1 MNHRTYL
8 KIDLNKLEHNFNCV
22 RNKLPNNIKIL
33 GVIKANAYGHGAVEI
48 GKFLDG
54 KCDFFGVAC
63 IEEAVEL
70 KKAEIKTPILILGR
84 VFPFDIET
92 AVKYDVRIPIF
103 SYDDAVALSNEA
115 VKQGK
120 NMPFH
125 FCIDTGMSRI
135 GFQVSEESADIC
147 KSITELPNIFAEGL
161 FSHFATADEKDLSK
175 AVEQRNKYKEFCKML
190 SDRGIEIPIKH
201 LNNSAGIMNFDEYFD
216 MCRMGI
222 ITYGL
227 YPSDEVDKDI
237 LDLEPIMSWHAKI
250 SHIKELEPN
259 REISYGG
266 TFKTDRVTKVA
277 TVPVGY
283 ADGFPRCLSNKGKVI
298 INGKYAKILGRVCM
312 DQFMVD
318 VTGMDVKEGDK
329 VTLAGK
335 DGSEEILIDDLAA
348 LAGTFNYEFVC
359 DLGKRVPR
367 VFVKD
372 GKIVGT
378 KDYFEDDYEVE
389 I

>member
-318 VTGMDVKEGDK
+318 VSDIECNINDEVVLFGTQKNAHIS
-329 VTLAGK
+329 L
-335 DGSEEILIDDLAA
+335 EELSNSAYS
-348 LAGTFNYEFVC
+348 FNYELPCRIPV
-359 DLGKRVPR
+359 RVNR
-367 VFVKD
+367 VYVYTD
-372 GKIVGT
+372 EVVEDVGLA
-378 KDYFEDDYEVE
+378 
-389 I
+389 

>member
-84 VFPFDIET
+84 VLPFDIET

-237 LDLEPIMSWHAKI
+237 LDLEPIMSWHTKI

-318 VTGMDVKEGDK
+318 VSDIECNINDEVVLFGTQKNAHIS
-329 VTLAGK
+329 L
-335 DGSEEILIDDLAA
+335 EELSNSAYS
-348 LAGTFNYEFVC
+348 FNYELPCRIPV
-359 DLGKRVPR
+359 RVNR
-367 VFVKD
+367 VYVYND
-372 GKIVGT
+372 EVVEDVGLA
-378 KDYFEDDYEVE
+378 
-389 I
+389 

>member
-8 KIDLNKLEHNFNCV
+8 EIDLNKLEHNFNCV
-22 RNKLPNNIKIL
+22 RNKLPNDVKIL

-48 GKFLDG
+48 GKFLDD

-70 KKAEIKTPILILGR
+70 KNAGIKTPILILGR

-103 SYDDAVALSNEA
+103 SYEDAVALSNEA

-120 NMPFH
+120 NVPFH

-147 KSITELPNIFAEGL
+147 KNITELPNIFAEGL

-175 AVEQRNKYKEFCKML
+175 AVEQRNKYKKFCKML
-190 SDRGIEIPIKH
+190 SDRGVEIPIKH

-227 YPSDEVDKDI
+227 YPSDEVDKGI

-250 SHIKELEPN
+250 SHVKDLEPN

-266 TFKTDRVTKVA
+266 IFKTDKVTKVA

-318 VTGMDVKEGDK
+318 VSDIECNVNDE
-329 VTLAGK
+329 VVLFGK
-335 DGSEEILIDDLAA
+335 QKKACISLEELSNSAYS
-348 LAGTFNYEFVC
+348 FNYELPCRIPLRVNRVYVYN
-359 DLGKRVPR
+359 GKT
-367 VFVKD
+367 VKD
-372 GKIVGT
+372 VGL
-378 KDYFEDDYEVE
+378 V
-389 I
+389 

>member
-135 GFQVSEESADIC
+135 GFQVSEGSADIC

-175 AVEQRNKYKEFCKML
+175 AVEQRNKYKKFCKML
-190 SDRGIEIPIKH
+190 SGRGIEIPIKH

-318 VTGMDVKEGDK
+318 VSDIECNINDEVVLFGTQKNAHIS
-329 VTLAGK
+329 L
-335 DGSEEILIDDLAA
+335 EELSNSAYS
-348 LAGTFNYEFVC
+348 FNYELPCRIPV
-359 DLGKRVPR
+359 RVNR
-367 VFVKD
+367 VYVYND
-372 GKIVGT
+372 EVVEDVGLA
-378 KDYFEDDYEVE
+378 
-389 I
+389 

>member
-22 RNKLPNNIKIL
+22 RNKLPSDVKIL

-48 GKFLDG
+48 GKFLDD

-103 SYDDAVALSNEA
+103 SYEDAVVLSNEA

-120 NMPFH
+120 NVPFH

-135 GFQVSEESADIC
+135 GFQVSDESADIC

-161 FSHFATADEKDLSK
+161 FSHFATADENDLSK
-175 AVEQRNKYKEFCKML
+175 AIEQRNKYKKFCKML
-190 SDRGIEIPIKH
+190 SDREVEIPIKH

-227 YPSDEVDKDI
+227 YPSDEVDKGI
-237 LDLEPIMSWHAKI
+237 LELEPIMSWHAKI
-250 SHIKELEPN
+250 SHVKELEPN

-266 TFKTDRVTKVA
+266 TFKTDKVTKIA

-283 ADGFPRCLSNKGKVI
+283 ADGFPRCLSNKGRVI

-318 VTGMDVKEGDK
+318 VSDIECNVNDEVVLFGTQKNAHIS
-329 VTLAGK
+329 L
-335 DGSEEILIDDLAA
+335 EELSNSAYS
-348 LAGTFNYEFVC
+348 FNYELPCKIPLRVNRVYVYN
-359 DLGKRVPR
+359 GKT
-367 VFVKD
+367 VKD
-372 GKIVGT
+372 VGL
-378 KDYFEDDYEVE
+378 V
-389 I
+389 

>member
-175 AVEQRNKYKEFCKML
+175 AVEQRNKYKAFCKML
-190 SDRGIEIPIKH
+190 SDREIEIPIKH

-250 SHIKELEPN
+250 SLIKELEPN

-318 VTGMDVKEGDK
+318 VSDIECNINDEVVLFGTQKNAHIS
-329 VTLAGK
+329 L
-335 DGSEEILIDDLAA
+335 EELSNSAYS
-348 LAGTFNYEFVC
+348 FNYELPCRIPV
-359 DLGKRVPR
+359 RVNR
-367 VFVKD
+367 VYVYND
-372 GKIVGT
+372 EVVEDVGLA
-378 KDYFEDDYEVE
+378 
-389 I
+389 

>member
-22 RNKLPNNIKIL
+22 RNKLPSNIKIL

-175 AVEQRNKYKEFCKML
+175 AVEQRNKYKKFCKML
-190 SDRGIEIPIKH
+190 SDREIEIPIKH

-237 LDLEPIMSWHAKI
+237 LDLEPIMSWHSKI

-318 VTGMDVKEGDK
+318 VSDIECNINDEVVLFGTQKNAHISLEE
-329 VTLAGK
+329 LAN
-335 DGSEEILIDDLAA
+335 SAYS
-348 LAGTFNYEFVC
+348 FNYELPCRIPV
-359 DLGKRVPR
+359 RVNR
-367 VFVKD
+367 VYVYNDRTVKD
-372 GKIVGT
+372 IGLA
-378 KDYFEDDYEVE
+378 
-389 I
+389 

>member
-1 MNHRTYL
+1 MKHRTYL

-70 KKAEIKTPILILGR
+70 KEAEIKTPILILGR

-237 LDLEPIMSWHAKI
+237 LDLEPIMSWHTKI

-266 TFKTDRVTKVA
+266 TFKTDRATKVA

-298 INGKYAKILGRVCM
+298 INGKYPKILGRVCM

-318 VTGMDVKEGDK
+318 VSDIECNINDEVVLFGTQKNAHIS
-329 VTLAGK
+329 L
-335 DGSEEILIDDLAA
+335 EELSNSAYS
-348 LAGTFNYEFVC
+348 FNYELPCRIPV
-359 DLGKRVPR
+359 RVNR
-367 VFVKD
+367 VYVYND
-372 GKIVGT
+372 EVVEDVGLA
-378 KDYFEDDYEVE
+378 
-389 I
+389 

>member
-135 GFQVSEESADIC
+135 GFQVSEGSADIC

-237 LDLEPIMSWHAKI
+237 LDLEPIMSWHTKI

-318 VTGMDVKEGDK
+318 VSDIECNINDEVVLFGTQKNAHIS
-329 VTLAGK
+329 L
-335 DGSEEILIDDLAA
+335 EELSNSAYS
-348 LAGTFNYEFVC
+348 FNYELPCRIPV
-359 DLGKRVPR
+359 RVNR
-367 VFVKD
+367 VYVYTD
-372 GKIVGT
+372 EVVEDVGLA
-378 KDYFEDDYEVE
+378 
-389 I
+389 

>member
-318 VTGMDVKEGDK
+318 VSDIDCNINDEVVLFGTQKNAHIS
-329 VTLAGK
+329 L
-335 DGSEEILIDDLAA
+335 EELSNSAYS
-348 LAGTFNYEFVC
+348 FNYELPCRIPV
-359 DLGKRVPR
+359 RVNR
-367 VFVKD
+367 VYVYND
-372 GKIVGT
+372 EVVEDVGLA
-378 KDYFEDDYEVE
+378 
-389 I
+389 

>member
-135 GFQVSEESADIC
+135 GFQVNEESADIC

-318 VTGMDVKEGDK
+318 VSDIECNINDEVVLFGTQKNAHIS
-329 VTLAGK
+329 L
-335 DGSEEILIDDLAA
+335 EELSNSAYS
-348 LAGTFNYEFVC
+348 FNYELPCRIPV
-359 DLGKRVPR
+359 RVNR
-367 VFVKD
+367 VYVYND
-372 GKIVGT
+372 EVV
-378 KDYFEDDYEVE
+378 ED
-389 I
+389 IGLA

>member
-22 RNKLPNNIKIL
+22 RNKLPSDVKIL

-48 GKFLDG
+48 GKFLDD

-84 VFPFDIET
+84 VFPFDIKT

-103 SYDDAVALSNEA
+103 SYEDAVVLSNEA

-161 FSHFATADEKDLSK
+161 FSHFATADENDLSK
-175 AVEQRNKYKEFCKML
+175 AVEQRNKYKKFCKML
-190 SDRGIEIPIKH
+190 SDREVEIPIKH

-227 YPSDEVDKDI
+227 YPSDEVDKGI

-250 SHIKELEPN
+250 SHVKELEPN

-266 TFKTDRVTKVA
+266 TFKTDKITKVA

-283 ADGFPRCLSNKGKVI
+283 ADGFPRCLSNKGRVI

-318 VTGMDVKEGDK
+318 VSDIECNVNDEVVLFGTQKNAHIS
-329 VTLAGK
+329 L
-335 DGSEEILIDDLAA
+335 EELSNSAYS
-348 LAGTFNYEFVC
+348 FNYELPCKIPLRVNRVYVYN
-359 DLGKRVPR
+359 GKT
-367 VFVKD
+367 VKV
-372 GKIVGT
+372 VGL
-378 KDYFEDDYEVE
+378 V
-389 I
+389 

>member
-8 KIDLNKLEHNFNCV
+8 EIDLNKLEHNFNCV
-22 RNKLPNNIKIL
+22 RNKLPDDVKIL

-48 GKFLDG
+48 GKFLDD

-70 KKAEIKTPILILGR
+70 KNAEIKTPILILGR

-103 SYDDAVALSNEA
+103 SYEDAVALSNEA

-120 NMPFH
+120 NVPFH

-147 KSITELPNIFAEGL
+147 KSITELPNIFVEGL

-175 AVEQRNKYKEFCKML
+175 AVEQRNKYKKFCKML
-190 SDRGIEIPIKH
+190 SDRGVEIPIKH

-227 YPSDEVDKDI
+227 YPSEEVDKGI

-250 SHIKELEPN
+250 SHIKDLEPN

-266 TFKTDRVTKVA
+266 IFKTDKVTKVA

-318 VTGMDVKEGDK
+318 VSDIECNVNDEVVLFGTQ
-329 VTLAGK
+329 K
-335 DGSEEILIDDLAA
+335 DARISLEELSNSAYS
-348 LAGTFNYEFVC
+348 FNYELPCRIPLRVNRVYVYN
-359 DLGKRVPR
+359 GKT
-367 VFVKD
+367 VKD
-372 GKIVGT
+372 VGL
-378 KDYFEDDYEVE
+378 

>member
-22 RNKLPNNIKIL
+22 RNKLPSDVKIL

-48 GKFLDG
+48 GKFLDD

-92 AVKYDVRIPIF
+92 VVKYDVRIPIF
-103 SYDDAVALSNEA
+103 SYEDAVVLSNEA

-120 NMPFH
+120 NVPFH

-161 FSHFATADEKDLSK
+161 FSHFATADENDLSK
-175 AVEQRNKYKEFCKML
+175 AVEQRNKYKKFCKML
-190 SDRGIEIPIKH
+190 SDREVEIPIKH

-227 YPSDEVDKDI
+227 YPSDEVDKGI

-250 SHIKELEPN
+250 SHVKDLEPN

-266 TFKTDRVTKVA
+266 TFKTDKVTKVA

-283 ADGFPRCLSNKGKVI
+283 ADGFPRCLSNKGRVI

-318 VTGMDVKEGDK
+318 VSDIECNVNDEVVLFGTQKNAHIS
-329 VTLAGK
+329 L
-335 DGSEEILIDDLAA
+335 EELSNSAYS
-348 LAGTFNYEFVC
+348 FNYELPCKIPLRVNRVYVYN
-359 DLGKRVPR
+359 GKT
-367 VFVKD
+367 VKD
-372 GKIVGT
+372 VGL
-378 KDYFEDDYEVE
+378 V
-389 I
+389 

>member
-22 RNKLPNNIKIL
+22 RNKLPSDVKIL

-48 GKFLDG
+48 GKFLDD

-84 VFPFDIET
+84 VFSFDIET

-103 SYDDAVALSNEA
+103 SYEDAVVLSNEA

-120 NMPFH
+120 NVPFH

-135 GFQVSEESADIC
+135 GFQVSEKSADIC

-161 FSHFATADEKDLSK
+161 FSHFATADENDLSK

-190 SDRGIEIPIKH
+190 SDREVEIPIKH

-227 YPSDEVDKDI
+227 YPSDEIDKGM

-250 SHIKELEPN
+250 SYVKELEPN

-266 TFKTDRVTKVA
+266 TFKTDKVTKVA

-283 ADGFPRCLSNKGKVI
+283 ADGFPRCLSNKGRVI

-318 VTGMDVKEGDK
+318 VSDIECNVNDEVVLFGTQKNAHIS
-329 VTLAGK
+329 L
-335 DGSEEILIDDLAA
+335 EELSNSAYS
-348 LAGTFNYEFVC
+348 FNYELPCRIPLRVNRVYVFN
-359 DLGKRVPR
+359 GKT
-367 VFVKD
+367 VKD
-372 GKIVGT
+372 VGL
-378 KDYFEDDYEVE
+378 V
-389 I
+389 

>member
-22 RNKLPNNIKIL
+22 RNKLPSNIKIL

-175 AVEQRNKYKEFCKML
+175 AVEQRNKYKKFCKML

-237 LDLEPIMSWHAKI
+237 LDLEPIMSWHSKI

-318 VTGMDVKEGDK
+318 VSDIECNINDEVVLFGTQKNAHISLDE
-329 VTLAGK
+329 LAN
-335 DGSEEILIDDLAA
+335 SAYS
-348 LAGTFNYEFVC
+348 FNYELPCRIPV
-359 DLGKRVPR
+359 RVNR
-367 VFVKD
+367 VYVYNDRTVKD
-372 GKIVGT
+372 VGLA
-378 KDYFEDDYEVE
+378 
-389 I
+389 

>member
-103 SYDDAVALSNEA
+103 SYDDAVSLSNEA

-175 AVEQRNKYKEFCKML
+175 AVEQRNKYKAFCKML
-190 SDRGIEIPIKH
+190 SDREIEIPIKH

-318 VTGMDVKEGDK
+318 VSDIECNINDEVVLFGTQKNAHIS
-329 VTLAGK
+329 L
-335 DGSEEILIDDLAA
+335 EELSNSAYS
-348 LAGTFNYEFVC
+348 FNYELPCRIPV
-359 DLGKRVPR
+359 RVNR
-367 VFVKD
+367 VYVYND
-372 GKIVGT
+372 EVVEDVGLA
-378 KDYFEDDYEVE
+378 
-389 I
+389 

>member
-175 AVEQRNKYKEFCKML
+175 AVEQRNKYKAFCKML
-190 SDRGIEIPIKH
+190 SDREIEIPIKH

-227 YPSDEVDKDI
+227 YPSDKVDKDI

-318 VTGMDVKEGDK
+318 VSDIECNINDEVVLFGTQKNAHIS
-329 VTLAGK
+329 L
-335 DGSEEILIDDLAA
+335 EELSNSAYS
-348 LAGTFNYEFVC
+348 FNYELPCRIPV
-359 DLGKRVPR
+359 RVNR
-367 VFVKD
+367 VYVYND
-372 GKIVGT
+372 EVVEDVGLA
-378 KDYFEDDYEVE
+378 
-389 I
+389 